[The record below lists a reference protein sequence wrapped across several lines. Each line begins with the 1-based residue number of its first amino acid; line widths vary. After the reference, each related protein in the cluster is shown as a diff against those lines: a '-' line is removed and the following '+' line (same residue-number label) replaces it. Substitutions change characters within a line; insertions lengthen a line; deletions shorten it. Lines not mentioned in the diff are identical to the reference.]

1 MNEVP
6 MTALTNSKVN
16 QTDARRQIPW
26 LNVRFLKKAGRLV
39 LLYFLAGLVALI
51 CLIPI
56 IWMAKTSFETTQFMR
71 SSQIQFWPIKP
82 TLANY
87 LNVLN
92 NPNAAIGRS
101 MLNSLI
107 VSTLATLLNLAITA
121 TAAYAMSRFKFR
133 GKIIFAMYL
142 LVFYMIPGTLVLI
155 GMFVML
161 ARLHLINNWIG
172 LILIYAV
179 GGIPLST
186 WWLKG
191 YFDSIPIEIEESAM
205 VDGCNRLDALWKVV
219 LPLAVPGVV
228 AVGIFQFVGSWNE
241 FMMALTII
249 QNPKLQLLPVQIVN
263 FMGAQRIE
271 WGPVMAFSVIVAIPA
286 VILFAVAQ
294 RGIVNGM
301 MSGFTR

>member
-1 MNEVP
+1 
-6 MTALTNSKVN
+6 MTALTNSKLS
-16 QTDARRQIPW
+16 QTDARRQIHW
-26 LNVRFLKKAGRLV
+26 LNARTLRKAGRLV
-39 LLYFLAGLVALI
+39 ILYFLAGLVALI
-51 CLIPI
+51 CLVPI
-56 IWMAKTSFETTQFMR
+56 IWMTKTSFETTQFMR

-142 LVFYMIPGTLVLI
+142 LIFYMIPGTLLLI

-161 ARLHLINNWIG
+161 ARLHLVNNWTG

-191 YFDSIPIEIEESAM
+191 YFDSIPIVIEEGAM
-205 VDGCNRLDALWKVV
+205 VDGCNRLQALWRVV

-228 AVGIFQFVGSWNE
+228 AVGIFQFVGCWNE

-286 VILFAVAQ
+286 VILFAIAQ
-294 RGIVNGM
+294 RGIVSGM

>member
-1 MNEVP
+1 
-6 MTALTNSKVN
+6 MTAVANSELN
-16 QTDARRQIPW
+16 RTENRRRIPW
-26 LNVRFLKKAGRLV
+26 LNVSSLKKAARLV
-39 LLYFLAGLVALI
+39 LLYFLAALVALI

-107 VSTLATLLNLAITA
+107 VSTLSTILNLAITA
-121 TAAYAMSRFKFR
+121 TAGYAMSRFKFR

-142 LVFYMIPGTLVLI
+142 LIFYMIPGTLVLI

-161 ARLHLINNWIG
+161 ARLHLVNNWIG
-172 LILIYAV
+172 LILVYAV

-191 YFDSIPIEIEESAM
+191 YFDSIPIEIEEGAM
-205 VDGCNRLDALWKVV
+205 VDGCNRLEALWKVV

-228 AVGIFQFVGSWNE
+228 AVGIFQFVGAWNE

-286 VILFAVAQ
+286 VILFAFAQ
-294 RGIVNGM
+294 RGIINGM

>member
-1 MNEVP
+1 
-6 MTALTNSKVN
+6 MTALTNSKLN
-16 QTDARRQIPW
+16 ETDARRRIPW
-26 LNVRFLKKAGRLV
+26 LKVRIIKKVGRLV
-39 LLYFLAGLVALI
+39 ILYFLAGLVALI

-101 MLNSLI
+101 MFNSLI
-107 VSTLATLLNLAITA
+107 VSTLSTLLNLAITA

-142 LVFYMIPGTLVLI
+142 LIFYMIPGTLVLI

-161 ARLHLINNWIG
+161 ARLHLVNNWIG

-205 VDGCNRLDALWKVV
+205 VDGCNRLEALWKVV
-219 LPLAVPGVV
+219 LPLALPGVA

-286 VILFAVAQ
+286 VILFAIAQ
-294 RGIVNGM
+294 RGIVSGM

>member
-1 MNEVP
+1 
-6 MTALTNSKVN
+6 MTALANSELN
-16 QTDARRQIPW
+16 RTENRRRIPW
-26 LNVRFLKKAGRLV
+26 LNVSSLKKAARLV
-39 LLYFLAGLVALI
+39 LLYFLAALVALI

-107 VSTLATLLNLAITA
+107 VSTLSTILNLAITA
-121 TAAYAMSRFKFR
+121 TAGYAMSRFKFR

-142 LVFYMIPGTLVLI
+142 LIFYMIPGTLVLI

-161 ARLHLINNWIG
+161 ARLHLVNNWIG
-172 LILIYAV
+172 LTLVYAV

-191 YFDSIPIEIEESAM
+191 YFDSIPIEIEEGAM
-205 VDGCNRLDALWKVV
+205 VDGCNRLEALWKVV

-228 AVGIFQFVGSWNE
+228 AVGIFQFVGAWNE
-241 FMMALTII
+241 FMMAITII

-286 VILFAVAQ
+286 VILFAFAQ
-294 RGIVNGM
+294 RGIINGM

>member
-1 MNEVP
+1 

-16 QTDARRQIPW
+16 QRDTRRQIPW

-107 VSTLATLLNLAITA
+107 VSTLSTLLNLAITA

-161 ARLHLINNWIG
+161 ARLHLINNWIC

>member
-1 MNEVP
+1 MV
-6 MTALTNSKVN
+6 
-16 QTDARRQIPW
+16 
-26 LNVRFLKKAGRLV
+26 
-39 LLYFLAGLVALI
+39 
-51 CLIPI
+51 
-56 IWMAKTSFETTQFMR
+56 KTSFETTQFMR

-107 VSTLATLLNLAITA
+107 VSTLATILNLTITA

-142 LVFYMIPGTLVLI
+142 LIFYMIPGTLLLI

-161 ARLHLINNWIG
+161 ARLHLVNNWIG
-172 LILIYAV
+172 LIFIYAV

-191 YFDSIPIEIEESAM
+191 YFNSIPIEIEEAAM
-205 VDGCNRLDALWKVV
+205 VDGCNRLEALWRVV
-219 LPLAVPGVV
+219 LPLSVPGVV

-286 VILFAVAQ
+286 VILFAIAQ
-294 RGIVNGM
+294 RGIVSGM

>member
-1 MNEVP
+1 
-6 MTALTNSKVN
+6 MTALTNSKLN
-16 QTDARRQIPW
+16 QTDTRRQIPR
-26 LNVRFLKKAGRLV
+26 LKASILKKAGRL
-39 LLYFLAGLVALI
+39 LMLYFLAGLVALI

-56 IWMAKTSFETTQFMR
+56 IWMVKTSFETTKYMR
-71 SSQIQFWPIKP
+71 SSQIQFWPIQP
-82 TLANY
+82 TLNNY
-87 LNVLN
+87 LSVLN

-142 LVFYMIPGTLVLI
+142 LIFYMIPGTLLLI

-161 ARLHLINNWIG
+161 ARLHLVNNWIG

-191 YFDSIPIEIEESAM
+191 YFDSIPIEIEEGAM
-205 VDGCNRLDALWKVV
+205 VDGCNRLEALWRVV
-219 LPLAVPGVV
+219 LPLAMPGVV
-228 AVGIFQFVGSWNE
+228 AVGIFQFVGCWNE
-241 FMMALTII
+241 FMMAITII

-286 VILFAVAQ
+286 VILFAFAQ
-294 RGIVNGM
+294 RGIINGM

>member
-1 MNEVP
+1 
-6 MTALTNSKVN
+6 MTALTKSKLD
-16 QTDARRQIPW
+16 QTETRRQIPW
-26 LNVRFLKKAGRLV
+26 LKVRILKKAGRLV

-51 CLIPI
+51 CLTPI
-56 IWMAKTSFETTQFMR
+56 IWMVKTSFETTKYMR
-71 SSQIQFWPIKP
+71 SSQIQFWPIQP
-82 TLANY
+82 TLAHY

-107 VSTLATLLNLAITA
+107 VSTLATVLNLAICA

-142 LVFYMIPGTLVLI
+142 LIFYMIPGTLVLI

-161 ARLHLINNWIG
+161 ARLHLVNNWIG

-179 GGIPLST
+179 GGIPLSI

-191 YFDSIPIEIEESAM
+191 YFDSIPVEIEEGAM
-205 VDGCNRLDALWKVV
+205 MDGCNRLQALWKVV
-219 LPLAVPGVV
+219 LPLAMPGVV

-241 FMMALTII
+241 YMMALTII

-294 RGIVNGM
+294 RGIVSGM

>member
-161 ARLHLINNWIG
+161 ARLHLVNNWIG

>member
-1 MNEVP
+1 
-6 MTALTNSKVN
+6 MTAIAKSYPNPKA
-16 QTDARRQIPW
+16 ARRGQMPW
-26 LNVRFLKKAGRLV
+26 LKIRTVKRVTRL
-39 LLYFLAGLVALI
+39 LTLYFLASLVALT

-56 IWMAKTSFETTQFMR
+56 IWMVKSSFETVQYMR

-82 TLANY
+82 TLDNY
-87 LNVLN
+87 RNVLA
-92 NPNAAIGRS
+92 NPNAMIGRS

-121 TAAYAMSRFKFR
+121 TAGYAMSRFTFR

-142 LVFYMIPGTLVLI
+142 LLFYMIPGTLVLI

-161 ARLHLINNWIG
+161 ARLHLVNNWIG
-172 LILIYAV
+172 LILTYAV
-179 GGIPLST
+179 GGIPLSI

-191 YFDSIPIEIEESAM
+191 YFDSIPVEIEEEAM
-205 VDGCNRLDALWKVV
+205 VDGCNRVGALWRVI
-219 LPLAVPGVV
+219 LPLALPGVV
-228 AVGIFQFVGSWNE
+228 TVGIFQFVSCWNE

-249 QNPKLQLLPVQIVN
+249 QSQKLQLLPVQIIN

-286 VILFAVAQ
+286 VILFSVAQ
-294 RGIVNGM
+294 RGIVSGM

>member
-16 QTDARRQIPW
+16 QRDTRRQIPW

-56 IWMAKTSFETTQFMR
+56 IWLAKTSFETTQFMR

-107 VSTLATLLNLAITA
+107 VSTLSTLLNLAIT
-121 TAAYAMSRFKFR
+121 AMSRFKFR

>member
-1 MNEVP
+1 

-16 QTDARRQIPW
+16 QTDTRRQIPW
-26 LNVRFLKKAGRLV
+26 LNVRILKKAGRLV

-56 IWMAKTSFETTQFMR
+56 IWMAKTSFETTQYMR

-101 MLNSLI
+101 MMNSLI

-142 LVFYMIPGTLVLI
+142 LIFYMIPGTLLLI

-161 ARLHLINNWIG
+161 ARLHLVNNWIG
-172 LILIYAV
+172 LIFIYAV

-191 YFDSIPIEIEESAM
+191 YFDSIPVEIEESAM
-205 VDGCNRLDALWKVV
+205 VDGCNRLEALWKVI

-286 VILFAVAQ
+286 VILFAIAQ
-294 RGIVNGM
+294 RGIVSGM

>member
-1 MNEVP
+1 
-6 MTALTNSKVN
+6 MTALTNSKLS
-16 QTDARRQIPW
+16 QTDARRQIHW
-26 LNVRFLKKAGRLV
+26 LNARTLRKAGRLV
-39 LLYFLAGLVALI
+39 ILYFLAGLVALI
-51 CLIPI
+51 CLVPI
-56 IWMAKTSFETTQFMR
+56 IWMAKTSFETTQYMR

-87 LNVLN
+87 LSVLN

>member
-1 MNEVP
+1 
-6 MTALTNSKVN
+6 
-16 QTDARRQIPW
+16 
-26 LNVRFLKKAGRLV
+26 
-39 LLYFLAGLVALI
+39 
-51 CLIPI
+51 
-56 IWMAKTSFETTQFMR
+56 
-71 SSQIQFWPIKP
+71 
-82 TLANY
+82 
-87 LNVLN
+87 
-92 NPNAAIGRS
+92 
-101 MLNSLI
+101 
-107 VSTLATLLNLAITA
+107 
-121 TAAYAMSRFKFR
+121 
-133 GKIIFAMYL
+133 
-142 LVFYMIPGTLVLI
+142 MIPGTLVLI

-161 ARLHLINNWIG
+161 ARLHLVNNWIG

-205 VDGCNRLDALWKVV
+205 VDGCNRLEALWKVV
-219 LPLAVPGVV
+219 LPLALPGVA

-286 VILFAVAQ
+286 VILFAIAQ
-294 RGIVNGM
+294 RGIVSGM

>member
-1 MNEVP
+1 
-6 MTALTNSKVN
+6 MTTLAKYT
-16 QTDARRQIPW
+16 TPH
-26 LNVRFLKKAGRLV
+26 FLGMKIRLV
-39 LLYFLAGLVALI
+39 KRVVRLIMLYFLAGLIALI

-56 IWMAKTSFETTQFMR
+56 IWMVKTSFETAKYMR
-71 SSQIQFWPIKP
+71 SSQIQFWPIQP

-87 LNVLN
+87 LSVLN

-101 MLNSLI
+101 MFNSL
-107 VSTLATLLNLAITA
+107 VVATLSTLLNLAITA
-121 TAAYAMSRFKFR
+121 TAGYAMSRFKFK

-161 ARLHLINNWIG
+161 ARLHLVNNWIG
-172 LILIYAV
+172 LIIIYAV

-205 VDGCNRLDALWKVV
+205 VDGCNRLTALFRVV
-219 LPLAVPGVV
+219 LPLAIPGVV

-263 FMGAQRIE
+263 FMGSQRVE

-286 VILFAVAQ
+286 VILFAFAQ
-294 RGIVNGM
+294 RGIVTGM

>member
-1 MNEVP
+1 MRFP
-6 MTALTNSKVN
+6 MTAITDSKLK
-16 QTDARRQIPW
+16 QTDTRRQIPW
-26 LNVRFLKKAGRLV
+26 LKVRTLKKVGRLI
-39 LLYFLAGLVALI
+39 LLYFLAGIVALI

-56 IWMAKTSFETTQFMR
+56 IWMVKTSFETTRYMR
-71 SSQIQFWPIKP
+71 SSQIQFWPIQP

-87 LNVLN
+87 LSVLN

-107 VSTLATLLNLAITA
+107 VSTLATLLNLAICA
-121 TAAYAMSRFKFR
+121 TAAYSMSRFKFR
-133 GKIIFAMYL
+133 GKILFAMYL
-142 LVFYMIPGTLVLI
+142 LIFYMIPGTLVLI

-161 ARLHLINNWIG
+161 ARLHLVNNWIG

-179 GGIPLST
+179 GGIPLSI

-191 YFDSIPIEIEESAM
+191 YFDSIPIEIEEGAM
-205 VDGCNRLDALWKVV
+205 VDGCNRLEALWRVV
-219 LPLAVPGVV
+219 LPLALPGVV

-286 VILFAVAQ
+286 VILFAIAQ
-294 RGIVNGM
+294 RGIVSGM